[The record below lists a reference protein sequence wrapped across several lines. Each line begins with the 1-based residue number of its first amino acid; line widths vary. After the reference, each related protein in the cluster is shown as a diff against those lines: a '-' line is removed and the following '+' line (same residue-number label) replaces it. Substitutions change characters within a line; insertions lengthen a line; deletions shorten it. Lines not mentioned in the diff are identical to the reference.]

1 MEKLLKFLKNK
12 WFLLGIS
19 FLSFIYVYFLGKIVL
34 RAFDSYLET
43 ENFSAM
49 MVMYVFVNFIFGV
62 LMFFTR
68 KQIPTVICALIIPIE
83 ALLLMI
89 VSFGQWYI
97 IIPPVAV
104 GAVIF
109 LSCGVGESCKTVMG
123 TLLLIMFVAG
133 GLAYSVMSSYFG
145 ISLRF
150 VATDILPNIES
161 QDIDFSTRSND
172 YLVTEDGKYR
182 LVRYIEQK
190 ADRVVTSY
198 YVEEA
203 FKDVEYP
210 YAVFR
215 RTFGSRSVLV
225 TAYERNVNPKWI
237 SNDKLSIDGKILTIE
252 EIFAPLTDDE
262 SEETTAAE
270 TKIPSR
276 TTAPEITEATEIS
289 EDQTEEETEA
299 AE

>member
-49 MVMYVFVNFIFGV
+49 MVLYVFVNFIFGV

-68 KQIPTVICALIIPIE
+68 KQIPTVISALIIPLE
-83 ALLLMI
+83 ALVLMI

-150 VATDILPNIES
+150 VATDLLTDES
-161 QDIDFSTRSND
+161 QDIDFSTRSSD
-172 YLVTEDGKYR
+172 YLLTEDGKYR
-182 LVRYIEQK
+182 LVYYVEHK
-190 ADRVVTSY
+190 EDHTVTSY

-210 YAVFR
+210 YATFR
-215 RTFGSRSVLV
+215 RTFGCRNVLV

-237 SNDKLSIDGKILTIE
+237 SNDKLSIDGMVLTME
-252 EIFAPLTDDE
+252 EVFAPKTDDE
-262 SEETTAAE
+262 TAETTTAEET
-270 TKIPSR
+270 KKPSR
-276 TTAPEITEATEIS
+276 TTAPEITEITE
-289 EDQTEEETEA
+289 EKTEEETEA

>member
-1 MEKLLKFLKNK
+1 AL
-12 WFLLGIS
+12 
-19 FLSFIYVYFLGKIVL
+19 V
-34 RAFDSYLET
+34 
-43 ENFSAM
+43 
-49 MVMYVFVNFIFGV
+49 
-62 LMFFTR
+62 
-68 KQIPTVICALIIPIE
+68 IPLE
-83 ALLLMI
+83 ALVLMI

-97 IIPPVAV
+97 VIPPVIV
-104 GAVIF
+104 GAVTF
-109 LSCGVGESCKTVMG
+109 LACGVGESCKTVMG

-150 VATDILPNIES
+150 VATDILPDVES
-161 QDIDFSTRSND
+161 QDIDFSTRSLD

-182 LVRYIEQK
+182 LVRYIDHK
-190 ADRVVTSY
+190 DDHTVTSY

-225 TAYERNVNPKWI
+225 TAYERNVNAKWI
-237 SNDKLSIDGKILTIE
+237 SNDKLSIDGKTLTID
-252 EIFAPLTDDE
+252 EIFAPLNENEPET
-262 SEETTAAE
+262 TTAAE
-270 TKIPSR
+270 TKKPSR
-276 TTAPEITEATEIS
+276 TTAPEITEVTE
-289 EDQTEEETEA
+289 EQTEEETKA

>member
-1 MEKLLKFLKNK
+1 MEKVLKFLKNK

-68 KQIPTVICALIIPIE
+68 KQIPTVISALIIPLE

-97 IIPPVAV
+97 IIPPVVV
-104 GAVIF
+104 GAVVF

-150 VATDILPNIES
+150 VATDLLTDES
-161 QDIDFSTRSND
+161 QDIDFSTRSMD

-182 LVRYIEQK
+182 LVYYVEHK
-190 ADRVVTSY
+190 EEHTVTSY

-203 FKDVEYP
+203 FKDSEYP

-215 RTFGSRSVLV
+215 RTFGCRNVLV

-237 SNDKLSIDGKILTIE
+237 SNDKLSIDGKILTME
-252 EIFAPLTDDE
+252 EVFAPKKDDE
-262 SEETTAAE
+262 AEETTAAE
-270 TKIPSR
+270 ETKKPSR
-276 TTAPEITEATEIS
+276 TTAPEVTEITEE
-289 EDQTEEETEA
+289 QTEEETEA

>member
-19 FLSFIYVYFLGKIVL
+19 FLSFIYVFILGDIVI
-34 RAFDSYLET
+34 RTFDSYLEI

-68 KQIPTVICALIIPIE
+68 KQIPTIITALIIPVE
-83 ALLLMI
+83 SLVLMI
-89 VSFGQWYI
+89 VGFGQWYI
-97 IIPPVAV
+97 IIPPVILS
-104 GAVIF
+104 AVIF

-150 VATDILPNIES
+150 VATDMFTD
-161 QDIDFSTRSND
+161 QDQDLDYSTRNLN
-172 YLVTEDGKYR
+172 YLVTEDGRYR
-182 LVRYIEQK
+182 LVHYDEKKDERT
-190 ADRVVTSY
+190 VTSY

-203 FKDVEYP
+203 FKDKEVP
-210 YAVFR
+210 FVIFR
-215 RTFGSRSVLV
+215 RTFGCRRVLV
-225 TAYERNVNPKWI
+225 TAYERDVNPHWI
-237 SNDKLSIDGKILTIE
+237 GNDKLSIDGKVLTIE
-252 EIFAPLTDDE
+252 EIFTPKIDE
-262 SEETTAAE
+262 EEETTSGEETKDPSNTAAE
-270 TKIPSR
+270 TTKVTES
-276 TTAPEITEATEIS
+276 ETEA
-289 EDQTEEETEA
+289 QTEE
-299 AE
+299 

>member
-34 RAFDSYLET
+34 RSFDSYLET

-68 KQIPTVICALIIPIE
+68 KQIPTVICALVIPLE
-83 ALLLMI
+83 ALALMI
-89 VSFGQWYI
+89 ISFGHWYI
-97 IIPPVAV
+97 IIPPVVV
-104 GAVIF
+104 GAVTF
-109 LSCGVGESCKTVMG
+109 LACGVGESCKTVMG

-150 VATDILPNIES
+150 VATDVLPNIES
-161 QDIDFSTRSND
+161 QDIDFSTRSTD

-182 LVRYIEQK
+182 LVRYVEQK
-190 ADRVVTSY
+190 DNRIVTSY

-215 RTFGSRSVLV
+215 RTFGCRSVLV
-225 TAYERNVNPKWI
+225 TAYERNVNPQWI
-237 SNDKLSIDGKILTIE
+237 GNDKLRIDGKILTIE
-252 EIFAPLTDDE
+252 EIFAPLVETE
-262 SEETTAAE
+262 PETTTAAQ
-270 TKIPSR
+270 TTRPSR
-276 TTAPEITEATEIS
+276 TTAPEVTDIEE
-289 EDQTEEETEA
+289 QTEEETEA

>member
-34 RAFDSYLET
+34 RTFDSYLEV

-49 MVMYVFVNFIFGV
+49 MVLYVFVHFIFGV

-68 KQIPTVICALIIPIE
+68 KQIPTVICALIIPLE

-89 VSFGQWYI
+89 VGFGQWHI
-97 IIPPVAV
+97 IIPPVAL
-104 GAVIF
+104 GAFIF

-133 GLAYSVMSSYFG
+133 GLAYSVMSTYFG

-150 VATDILPNIES
+150 VATDILPGES
-161 QDIDFSTRSND
+161 QDIDFSARSKN
-172 YLVTEDGKYR
+172 YLITEDGRYR
-182 LVRYIEQK
+182 LVYYAENKEERT
-190 ADRVVTSY
+190 VTSY

-203 FKDVEYP
+203 FKDEEYP

-215 RTFGSRSVLV
+215 RTFGCRSVLV

-237 SNDKLSIDGKILTIE
+237 GNDKLSIDGKILLME
-252 EIFAPLTDDE
+252 EVFAPVTDSE
-262 SEETTAAE
+262 AEETTTAEE
-270 TKIPSR
+270 TKKPSR
-276 TTAPEITEATEIS
+276 TTVPETAVTAEEQTEAETKA
-289 EDQTEEETEA
+289 EE
-299 AE
+299 